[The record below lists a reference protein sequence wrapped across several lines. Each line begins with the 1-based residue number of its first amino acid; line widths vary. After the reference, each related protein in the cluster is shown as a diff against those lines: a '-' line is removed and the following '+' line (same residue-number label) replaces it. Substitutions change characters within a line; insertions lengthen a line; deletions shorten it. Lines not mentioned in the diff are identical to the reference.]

1 MATNLFVSFHSLK
14 NVYSAFL
21 RSCSCQCCSFTH
33 LVYAPCVP
41 ATRGMCKSVFQLFL
55 VYASKLERHR
65 LGKLIRSSALPVSS
79 KTPASCWFTQENV
92 SLRLHQ
98 VLIRRVYVPKFPV
111 FFFFINIYIIV
122 HPTGCASFFKPFLV
136 YIEVRFQ
143 MGEMDHSF
151 ENQCTVKEGGW
162 ERPVCPDWKSKI
174 SRNYTSTYIYVDTK
188 DKKLYSLLLFF
199 CISLTCLGLLSC
211 KIFLA
216 IYLIL
221 IKLAFI
227 LRMS

>member
-14 NVYSAFL
+14 NVFSAFL

-98 VLIRRVYVPKFPV
+98 VLIRRVYVLKFPGL
-111 FFFFINIYIIV
+111 FFLLLIYI
-122 HPTGCASFFKPFLV
+122 
-136 YIEVRFQ
+136 
-143 MGEMDHSF
+143 
-151 ENQCTVKEGGW
+151 
-162 ERPVCPDWKSKI
+162 
-174 SRNYTSTYIYVDTK
+174 
-188 DKKLYSLLLFF
+188 LLFTQQVVLASS
-199 CISLTCLGLLSC
+199 SLFLYILKYVFKWGKWIIVL
-211 KIFLA
+211 KINAL
-216 IYLIL
+216 
-221 IKLAFI
+221 
-227 LRMS
+227 

>member
-79 KTPASCWFTQENV
+79 QDSCLLLIHARKCESEASPGPDSKSLCSEV
-92 SLRLHQ
+92 SC
-98 VLIRRVYVPKFPV
+98 
-111 FFFFINIYIIV
+111 FFCFFVINIYIIV

-151 ENQCTVKEGGW
+151 ENQCTVEEGG
-162 ERPVCPDWKSKI
+162 
-174 SRNYTSTYIYVDTK
+174 
-188 DKKLYSLLLFF
+188 
-199 CISLTCLGLLSC
+199 
-211 KIFLA
+211 
-216 IYLIL
+216 
-221 IKLAFI
+221 
-227 LRMS
+227 